1 MYSYTDYPFL
11 QEYEKSQ
18 AKVEKQKNRERTGQN
33 VVKLDLVSQGRSGV
47 RCWGDGFLVVGGG
60 GVIVKL
66 I

>member
-33 VVKLDLVSQGRSGV
+33 VVKLDLVSQGRGGV
-47 RCWGDGFLVVGGG
+47 RCWGDGFRVVGGS
-60 GVIVKL
+60 GVTVKL

>member
-1 MYSYTDYPFL
+1 MYSYTDCPFL
-11 QEYEKSQ
+11 KEYEKCQ

-33 VVKLDLVSQGRSGV
+33 VVKLDLVSQGRGGA
-47 RCWGDGFLVVGGG
+47 RCWGDWFRVVGGS